1 MRNTD
6 FRERIEAIEKF
17 QIMCETET
25 ELAVSNMVLVS
36 FLCIKWWLK
45 IFFLNKF
52 LKLDF

>member
-25 ELAVSNMVLVS
+25 EMAVSNIVLVS
-36 FLCIKWWLK
+36 SILGISKS
-45 IFFLNKF
+45 I
-52 LKLDF
+52 

>member
-25 ELAVSNMVLVS
+25 ELAVSNIVLVRIKH
-36 FLCIKWWLK
+36 FQILCPFVKFWLR
-45 IFFLNKF
+45 
-52 LKLDF
+52 

>member
-25 ELAVSNMVLVS
+25 EMAVSNIVLVS
-36 FLCIKWWLK
+36 LIILT
-45 IFFLNKF
+45 
-52 LKLDF
+52 

>member
-25 ELAVSNMVLVS
+25 EMAVSNIVLVS
-36 FLCIKWWLK
+36 LILGISKS
-45 IFFLNKF
+45 I
-52 LKLDF
+52 